1 MIGAHYMFEMGA
13 SDSPQIGTFED
24 FYMVNTLWERHP
36 MHIHLINFQTVATYT
51 LKSIPLNVN
60 CTLYMLDYFRLS
72 GLSELQLSNLDLCN
86 YLWNL
91 NATQVD

>member
-1 MIGAHYMFEMGA
+1 MKRHRPLFSLPFDQKFMIGAHYMFEMGA

-51 LKSIPLNVN
+51 LKSIP
-60 CTLYMLDYFRLS
+60 
-72 GLSELQLSNLDLCN
+72 
-86 YLWNL
+86 
-91 NATQVD
+91 

>member
-51 LKSIPLNVN
+51 LKSIP
-60 CTLYMLDYFRLS
+60 
-72 GLSELQLSNLDLCN
+72 
-86 YLWNL
+86 
-91 NATQVD
+91 